1 MNSVPKASRSSPDP
15 TNPERPLVTLVIPAF
30 NEEVVLNS
38 TIVELTQAINSLR
51 DRYEFEALIIDD
63 GSSDST
69 AMIAEQLA
77 QKIAWIRVIHH
88 ATNRGLSEALRT
100 GFANSKGHYV
110 IVLDAD
116 MSYSADHIPVLLE
129 AITRTSTQ
137 MVLAS
142 PYMPGGKISGI
153 PPIRYALS
161 RLANRFLASLSKSKL
176 STLTGMVRIY
186 DGAFIRAM
194 VLRANAMAAMPEII
208 YKSMIL
214 RANVAEI
221 PAHLDWTKLQAHK
234 GRRRSSMRIPSHIIS
249 TVMSGFAFRPFMFFI
264 LPGLILSIFSA
275 YVVVWMF
282 LHFFE
287 ALWELPPNT
296 TDITLALRTAYSRF
310 PYTYI
315 VGLLSTMVSIQ
326 LLALGILAL
335 QAKRYFEE
343 SFNLGSTLNRRLLAI
358 EALLSSKE
366 R

>member
-1 MNSVPKASRSSPDP
+1 MNSVSLAASAFQRH
-15 TNPERPLVTLVIPAF
+15 NPPAKPLVTLVIPAF
-30 NEEVVLNS
+30 NEEAVLES
-38 TIVELTQAINSLR
+38 TLAEISQGIAPLR
-51 DRYEFEALIIDD
+51 EQYEFEALIVND
-63 GSSDST
+63 GSSDAT
-69 AMIAEQLA
+69 AEIAEGLA
-77 QKIAWIRVIHH
+77 QRLDWVRVIHH
-88 ATNRGLSEALRT
+88 PKNRGLSEALRT
-100 GFANSKGHYV
+100 GFANSKSRYV

-116 MSYSADHIPVLLE
+116 MSYSADHIPALLE
-129 AITRTSTQ
+129 AIARTSTQ

-142 PYMPGGKISGI
+142 PYMTGGKISGI
-153 PPIRYALS
+153 PPFRYALS
-161 RLANRFLASLSKSKL
+161 RVANRFLSWISQSKL

-186 DGAFIRAM
+186 DGAFIRGL
-194 VLRANAMAAMPEII
+194 VLRGNAMAAMPEII

-221 PAHLDWTKLQAHK
+221 PAHLDWSKLQIHQ
-234 GRRRSSMRIPSHIIS
+234 GRRRSSMRILSQIFS

-264 LPGLILSIFSA
+264 LPGLLLSLFSA

-282 LHFFE
+282 IHYFE
-287 ALWELPPNT
+287 ALWQLPPNAS
-296 TDITLALRTAYSRF
+296 DITLALRTAYLHY

-358 EALLSSKE
+358 EE
-366 R
+366 RLPPRD